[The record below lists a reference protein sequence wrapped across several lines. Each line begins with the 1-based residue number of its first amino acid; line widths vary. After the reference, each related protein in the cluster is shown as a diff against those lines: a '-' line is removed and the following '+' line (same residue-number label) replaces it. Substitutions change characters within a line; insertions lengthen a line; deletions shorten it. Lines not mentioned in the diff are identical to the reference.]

1 MLTCQKNFELM
12 IDENQKK
19 DFKFN
24 IKKGSDNGISMNSDN
39 PGDYSA
45 ISAISSQLHDDKNKE
60 YYDLKSQYLSDEIF
74 FAKLT
79 KKTINEP
86 LMLTGNQMS
95 LNREESSD
103 KTKSLVT
110 SSSWWRTFDFLR
122 SGSLNSTIVLLMV
135 ATIGGG

>member
-24 IKKGSDNGISMNSDN
+24 VKKGSDNGISMNSEN

-110 SSSWWRTFDFLR
+110 STNWWRTFDFLR

>member
-45 ISAISSQLHDDKNKE
+45 ISAISSQLHDDKNKD

>member
-95 LNREESSD
+95 LNREESAD